1 MEKLVVIV
9 FPTGKQGSL
18 WSAILR
24 SQAISVIWESPDVQ
38 LIPTLTTLKQQETLP
53 HLLMLDTRLRRLQPY
68 HLCRWCR
75 DHCPE
80 MKVVLVNG
88 SQTHILAAERQWAIS
103 QGAANLLPRFRLD
116 ALVSSTNAN
125 LRQVLDT
132 LEIPGLCQRSLV
144 ATLLKMGRTGGMWQG
159 RGKAKEAKEVGE
171 IREKTKMEKRKM
183 KK

>member
-9 FPTGKQGSL
+9 FPTGKQGGL

-38 LIPTLTTLKQQETLP
+38 LIPTLITLKQQETLP
-53 HLLMLDTRLRRLQPY
+53 HLLMLDTRLHRLQPY

-88 SQTHILAAERQWAIS
+88 SQTHILTTERQWAIS
-103 QGAANLLPRFRLD
+103 QGAANLLPRFRPD
-116 ALVSSTNAN
+116 ALVSSTTAN

-144 ATLLKMGRTGGMWQG
+144 ATLLKMGRTGRMRQG
-159 RGKAKEAKEVGE
+159 RGQVREMREV
-171 IREKTKMEKRKM
+171 REKKKSEKRKTN